1 MKFNYKIAFYIVSFV
16 FVAFFYS
23 IVTLEERYAGDY
35 QSEIDSLKI
44 ANYRILNEN
53 QLDRIVIEGYEKTI
67 DSLEQK
73 KKDNCKVCAKVSRD

>member
-1 MKFNYKIAFYIVSFV
+1 MKFNYKIAFYVVSFI
-16 FVAFFYS
+16 FAAFFYS
-23 IVTLEERYAGDY
+23 IITLEERYVDNY